1 MDQTIWIAVLIL
13 LCMALVVAA
22 LIMQARKTTRRQ
34 QLLLQDELNRA
45 VARRQLSIDWK
56 ETFRNRIIA
65 MDTAERVLLYIRLE
79 DNHTRYDLINL
90 DMIKGCEVV
99 QASNQY
105 LEKGKKGK
113 MQAKVHVNGIQLQ
126 LHTANGP
133 HLDIVFYSEV
143 EDGALAMKE
152 LENKAQEWRMAINA
166 LRKPVAVK

>member
-13 LCMALVVAA
+13 LCMALIVAA
-22 LIMQARKTTRRQ
+22 LVMQARKTTRRQ

-45 VARRQLSIDWK
+45 VARQQLSIDWK

-79 DNHTRYDLINL
+79 DNHTRYDLIDL
-90 DMIKGCEVV
+90 DMVKSCEVV
-99 QASNQY
+99 EAGSQY

-133 HLDIVFYSEV
+133 HLDISFYSEA

-152 LENKAQEWRMAINA
+152 LESKAQEWRMAINA
-166 LRKPVAVK
+166 LRKPAAIQ